1 MKDIID
7 IFSAQYP
14 GIINYTPG
22 TSVEVTGSTANIA
35 FAYDKCLDALKK
47 VADTLQWYWT
57 IDGSGVLQFHPNT
70 GGASPVNHYFT
81 IGKDIDSLEVEE
93 RSENIVNK
101 YMLKYASGT
110 QPSSDATSQ
119 TANGLRELYEDKSTS
134 INDAG
139 TATTEAD
146 NYIALN
152 KNAKRRIVLVVNS
165 EYNIESVHPGHLV
178 TVRNL
183 DFSITAL
190 KVVRTDYSMDKLRIE
205 LEESRTF
212 SEQVFS

>member
-14 GIINYTPG
+14 GIITYTSG

-35 FAYDKCLDALKK
+35 FDYDKCLDALKK

-70 GGASPVNHYFT
+70 GGATPVNHYFT

-110 QPSSDATSQ
+110 QPSSDGTSQ
-119 TANGLRELYEDKSTS
+119 TDNGLRELYEDKTS
-134 INDAG
+134 IINDVG

-146 NYIALN
+146 NYIAQN
-152 KNAKRRIVLVVNS
+152 KNAKKRIVMVINS
-165 EYNIESVHPGHLV
+165 RYDIESVHPGNLV

-183 DFSITAL
+183 EYPILAL
-190 KVVRTDYSMDKLRIE
+190 KVVRTEYSMDKLRIE

>member
-1 MKDIID
+1 M
-7 IFSAQYP
+7 
-14 GIINYTPG
+14 
-22 TSVEVTGSTANIA
+22 TGSTANIA

-47 VADTLQWYWT
+47 VSDTLQWYWT

-70 GGASPVNHYFT
+70 GGATPINHYFT

-101 YMLKYASGT
+101 YMLKYASSI

-119 TANGLRELYEDKSTS
+119 TANGLRELYEDKSSS
-134 INDAG
+134 INDVG

-146 NYIALN
+146 NYIAQN
-152 KNAKRRIVLVVNS
+152 KNVKKRIVMVINS
-165 EYNIESVHPGHLV
+165 NYDIERVHPGNLV

-183 DFSITAL
+183 EYSISAL
-190 KVVRTDYSMDKLRIE
+190 KVVRTEYSMDKLRVE